1 MKKIKNK
8 LLNYKKNVLFIFLIL
23 LVSNIYASSNRIK
36 EKFKS
41 DSLITNIHTSD
52 NIAGRFDS
60 YKIAI
65 AWTEGFCYTNPGKPE
80 CNNIS
85 DKINKDFNYA
95 MTLHGLWP
103 NDGARMDYSYC
114 TEASFS
120 KYNGEALNHLLLD
133 YYMPSVNYPEIHGF
147 YLARHEW
154 DKHGIC
160 QKVWNQAE
168 YYYISTKI
176 IDVLRDAFLI
186 DLKDKNMIS
195 KKQLYLELS
204 SKFPNISAQNI
215 DLKCDKNTGNILQEI
230 RISLSKDLEKLDI
243 QEWRNINIELLSKY
257 LINNKSSYD
266 NCDDNIIL
274 KPYN

>member
-1 MKKIKNK
+1 M
-8 LLNYKKNVLFIFLIL
+8 NYKKNILSIFLIL
-23 LVSNIYASSNRIK
+23 LVSNIYASSNIEERIK
-36 EKFKS
+36 ENFNS
-41 DSLITNIHTSD
+41 DISLITNIYTSD

-65 AWTEGFCYTNPGKPE
+65 TWTEGFCYTNSGKPE

-103 NDGARMDYSYC
+103 NDGARIDYGYC

-120 KYNGEALNHLLLD
+120 KYNEEALNHLLLD
-133 YYMPSVNYPEIHGF
+133 YYMPSVNYPEIQGF

-176 IDVLRDAFLI
+176 IGVFRDAFLI

-195 KKQLYLELS
+195 KEQLYLELS
-204 SKFPNISAQNI
+204 SKFPNISAKNI
-215 DLKCDKNTGNILQEI
+215 NLKCDKNTRNILQEI
-230 RISLSKDLEKLDI
+230 RISLSNSPYAFDL
-243 QEWRNINIELLSKY
+243 
-257 LINNKSSYD
+257 
-266 NCDDNIIL
+266 
-274 KPYN
+274 